1 MRFST
6 ERKVLLGF
14 LAALALLAAV
24 SAVAV
29 NTTRRALQAE
39 QMVAHTHEVLE
50 QCSRLEN
57 DVGQCSGAI
66 RYYTSNPDLFP
77 FDEYEAA
84 ASDAQQAL
92 AKLRVLTPDNAAHQK
107 HLDELAALLEPK
119 FRATKPGVNV
129 DFFNATW
136 RRDVTA
142 PIRRIIDLMADSE
155 RQLLAQ
161 RNQDAQE
168 GGASTLVVIGA
179 ASGLAVVITGTALW
193 LILADLRARRAA
205 EEQLRLAR
213 LQAEEANTAKS
224 SFLANMSHELRTPL
238 TSILGY
244 TDLLLATTDG
254 PTRDRYT
261 VAARRSGEHLLSLIN
276 DILDL
281 SKIEAGRLQ
290 IETVECRLPDLL
302 ADVDSLMRP
311 RATAKQIDF
320 SMTYETPV
328 PERLLTD
335 PTRLR
340 QILINL
346 LSNAVKFT
354 ERGSVRLA
362 LRYELGMANSHLVV
376 DVIDTGIGMTGD
388 QVRDLFEPFA
398 QADIST
404 TRKYGGTGLGLSISR
419 RLARM
424 LGGEL
429 TANSIQGQGST
440 FRLTLP
446 VSTAGDT
453 AITPAGDLPRT
464 LATPAPAP
472 VVHLALRLLLA
483 EDGPE
488 NREVLSLQLE
498 RAGCAVAT
506 VPDGKAAMEAA
517 LAAVKEGHPYDV
529 VLMDMQMPVMD
540 GYTATSR
547 LRAAGYA
554 GKIVALT
561 AHAMRED
568 REKCLQ
574 AGCDEYAPKPV
585 DIPALLGL
593 LAEVTG
599 SAGLAQEASSSAETP
614 AAGASAGAPA
624 PVDDP
629 VLRDLTARFLDSLPE
644 KIAAMQSSLDGGRLE
659 EVAAH
664 AHRLAGAGGSYGFP
678 AITDAARK
686 LESAALAR
694 APGNMLRP
702 LLAALGET
710 TEAAR
715 ASFV

>member
-14 LAALALLAAV
+14 LAALGLLAAV

-29 NTTRRALQAE
+29 NTTRGALQAE

-66 RYYTSNPDLFP
+66 RYYTSNPELFP
-77 FDEYEAA
+77 FEEYETAA
-84 ASDAQQAL
+84 TDTQRAL
-92 AKLRVLTPDNAAHQK
+92 AALRVLTRDNGSDQRR
-107 HLDELAALLEPK
+107 LDDIAALLEPK
-119 FRATKPGVNV
+119 FEATTRGANM

-136 RRDVTA
+136 RRDATA
-142 PIRRIIDLMADSE
+142 PIRRLIDLIADGE
-155 RQLLAQ
+155 RQLLET
-161 RNQDAQE
+161 RNRDAQQ
-168 GGASTLVVIGA
+168 GAESTLIVIA
-179 ASGLAVVITGTALW
+179 SASGLAVVITGTALW
-193 LILADLRARRAA
+193 LILADLRARRGA
-205 EEQLRLAR
+205 EEELRLAR
-213 LQAEEANTAKS
+213 LQAEEASTAKS

-244 TDLLLATTDG
+244 TDLLLATSEAAA
-254 PTRDRYT
+254 RDRYT

-281 SKIEAGRLQ
+281 SKIEAGRLR

-311 RATAKQIDF
+311 RAAAKQIDF
-320 SMTYETPV
+320 SLAYETPV

-362 LRYELGMANSHLVV
+362 LRYELGLANSHLVV
-376 DVIDTGIGMTGD
+376 DVMDTGIGMTPE

-429 TANSIQGQGST
+429 TASSVQGKGST

-464 LATPAPAP
+464 LVTPAPAP
-472 VVHLALRLLLA
+472 IQRLALSLLLA

-498 RAGCAVAT
+498 RAGCKVAT
-506 VPDGKAAMEAA
+506 APDGQAALEAA
-517 LAAVKEGHPYDV
+517 LGAARAGHPYDV
-529 VLMDMQMPVMD
+529 ILMDMQMPVMD

-547 LRAAGYA
+547 LRAAGYT

-574 AGCDEYAPKPV
+574 AGCDDYAPKPV
-585 DIPALLGL
+585 DMPALLGL
-593 LAEVTG
+593 LAAVTG
-599 SAGLAQEASSSAETP
+599 FCGGAQAASIGGGSP
-614 AAGASAGAPA
+614 GASERGG
-624 PVDDP
+624 VNGSSEDP
-629 VLRDLTARFLDSLPE
+629 VLRDLTAKFLESLPE
-644 KIAAMQSSLDGGRLE
+644 KIQAMQASLEAGRLDE
-659 EVAAH
+659 LAAH

-678 AITDAARK
+678 AVTEAARRV
-686 LESAALAR
+686 ESAAQGGAQR
-694 APGNMLRP
+694 SMLRP
-702 LLAALGET
+702 LLAALAER

-715 ASFV
+715 ASFA